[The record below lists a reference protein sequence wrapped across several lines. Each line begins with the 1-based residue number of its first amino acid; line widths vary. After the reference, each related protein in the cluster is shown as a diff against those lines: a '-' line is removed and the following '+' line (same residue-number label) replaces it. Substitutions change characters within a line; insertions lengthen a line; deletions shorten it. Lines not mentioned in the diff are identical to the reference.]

1 MTSSRGLISG
11 VLIGL
16 CFPAAVLAN
25 GATASFPAGGVVF
38 HQNEHISIERE
49 ELTIGL
55 ERIYVHYV
63 FRSSADHPLQ
73 LTIGFPMPKMML
85 DGGTDMLFAKK
96 RIGNRS
102 AQLHGFRG

>member
-1 MTSSRGLISG
+1 MRLDLTLISG

-55 ERIYVHYV
+55 ERIHVHYV
-63 FRSSADHPLQ
+63 FRSSADRR
-73 LTIGFPMPKMML
+73 FSS
-85 DGGTDMLFAKK
+85 
-96 RIGNRS
+96 RS
-102 AQLHGFRG
+102 VFRCQK